1 MIILKRKI
9 KLFEQFI
16 KKLEDSNED
25 INDESEE
32 EILPEPDPVPEEE
45 TPEEKDIV
53 DEFYEY
59 YERKNKK

>member
-16 KKLEDSNED
+16 KKLEDSNEN